1 MEEGN
6 KLIVAI
12 SKGRVFEELN
22 TTLKDT
28 TYSINESEIESRKIL
43 LNSKAPE
50 VKFLLVRGWDI
61 PAFVHSG
68 VAQLGIVGKD
78 ILLEREGYEFAELND
93 LNIGK
98 CRLSVAGKDENILR
112 RSKLRVATRYVSTA
126 KTYFESIGIQPEII
140 ELLGSHEIA
149 PETNLS
155 DVIVD
160 LVETGNTLKQNNL
173 NELNLIR
180 NISTRLIVNKASLV
194 TNKTLINKFKEDL
207 ISRL

>member
-1 MEEGN
+1 MGRKN
-6 KLIVAI
+6 KIEKSS
-12 SKGRVFEELN
+12 SKLFKRKLN
-22 TTLKDT
+22 EKKNSSTIDFNK
-28 TYSINESEIESRKIL
+28 RKIFRKGG
-43 LNSKAPE
+43 N
-50 VKFLLVRGWDI
+50 
-61 PAFVHSG
+61 
-68 VAQLGIVGKD
+68 
-78 ILLEREGYEFAELND
+78 
-93 LNIGK
+93 
-98 CRLSVAGKDENILR
+98 
-112 RSKLRVATRYVSTA
+112 TA

-194 TNKTLINKFKEDL
+194 TNKALINKFKEDL

>member
-1 MEEGN
+1 M
-6 KLIVAI
+6 
-12 SKGRVFEELN
+12 
-22 TTLKDT
+22 
-28 TYSINESEIESRKIL
+28 
-43 LNSKAPE
+43 
-50 VKFLLVRGWDI
+50 
-61 PAFVHSG
+61 
-68 VAQLGIVGKD
+68 
-78 ILLEREGYEFAELND
+78 
-93 LNIGK
+93 
-98 CRLSVAGKDENILR
+98 
-112 RSKLRVATRYVSTA
+112 ATRYVSTA

-194 TNKTLINKFKEDL
+194 TNKALINKFKEDL